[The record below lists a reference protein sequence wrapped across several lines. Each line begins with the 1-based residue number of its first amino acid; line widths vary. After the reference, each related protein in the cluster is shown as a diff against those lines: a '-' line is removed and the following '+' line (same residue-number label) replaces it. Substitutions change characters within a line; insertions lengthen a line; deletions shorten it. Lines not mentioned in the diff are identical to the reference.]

1 MEGIR
6 PIRSLKRVML
16 PYPLPLTML
25 DMVCA
30 SGTNS
35 WVVYDKVS

>member
-6 PIRSLKRVML
+6 PIRSLKRIML

-25 DMVCA
+25 DMVYA
-30 SGTNS
+30 SGIKS
-35 WVVYDKVS
+35 I

>member
-1 MEGIR
+1 MEGTR
-6 PIRSLKRVML
+6 PIRSLKRIVL

-30 SGTNS
+30 SGTKS
-35 WVVYDKVS
+35 I